1 MKYLLLTVLL
11 FTSITDPVTRI
22 AKSNAL
28 KKEAKSFYDQKEFAK
43 AIEAYGQLLDSLGT
57 ADDDA
62 QLNLANAAYFLAYG
76 DEALG
81 LLSAAKKNPEALDSA
96 SIGGASENLKYA
108 SIAGNNYDAL
118 TKNSVNKEI
127 VSSAYNQK
135 GIINF
140 KQSEIAEAK
149 DKEAFTNQAL
159 NDFKNAIKKNP
170 SNESAGY
177 NYELLK
183 KLIKQQEEQQQK
195 DDQNQDQNK
204 DQKDQK
210 DQEKK
215 DQEKKD
221 QEKQDQEKKDQE
233 KQDQEKQENKDQQNK
248 DQEKENPD
256 EQDPNQENKP
266 EEQDPLEK
274 LKEKL
279 KEMNISPEKAQMILE
294 ALKNNEIQYVQQNK
308 RKATKKKDSSKPDW

>member
-1 MKYLLLTVLL
+1 MKYLISIVLL
-11 FTSITDPVTRI
+11 FTSITDPINKI

-28 KKEAKSFYDQKEFAK
+28 KKDAK
-43 AIEAYGQLLDSLGT
+43 AYYNNKEYGKAVNAYTQLLDSLGT
-57 ADDDA
+57 ADEDA
-62 QLNLANAAYFLAYG
+62 QMNLANAAYFLAFG

-81 LLSAAKKNPEALDSA
+81 LLKEAKTNPQALDSG
-96 SIGGASENLKYA
+96 SVNSASESLKYA
-108 SIAGNNYDAL
+108 SIAENNYDAL
-118 TKNSVNKEI
+118 ANSSINESI
-127 VSSAYNQK
+127 ASNAFNQK
-135 GIINF
+135 GVMSY

-149 DKEAFTNQAL
+149 DKKAFTEQAL
-159 NDFKNAIKKNP
+159 NNFKNAIKKNP
-170 SNESAGY
+170 SNESARY

-195 DDQNQDQNK
+195 EDQNQDQN
-204 DQKDQK
+204 QDQK

-233 KQDQEKQENKDQQNK
+233 KQDQEKQENKDEK
-248 DQEKENPD
+248 DPNQEKENPD

>member
-1 MKYLLLTVLL
+1 MKYLLFAVLL

-28 KKEAKSFYDQKEFAK
+28 KKEAKNFYNQKEYEK
-43 AIEAYGQLLDSLGT
+43 AITTYGQLLDSIGT
-57 ADDDA
+57 ADDNA
-62 QLNLANAAYFLAYG
+62 QLNMANAAYFLAYG

-81 LLSAAKKNPEALDSA
+81 LLKEAKKNPEGLDSSA
-96 SIGGASENLKYA
+96 VGGASESLKYA
-108 SIAGNNYDAL
+108 SIASNNYDAL
-118 TKNSVNKEI
+118 TRNSLDKAV
-127 VSSAYNQK
+127 VSSAFNQK
-135 GIINF
+135 GIINY

-149 DKEAFTNQAL
+149 DKKAFTTQAL
-159 NDFKNAIKKNP
+159 DDFKNAIKKNP
-170 SNESAGY
+170 TNESARY

-204 DQKDQK
+204 DQKDQEK
-210 DQEKK
+210 QDKK

-221 QEKQDQEKKDQE
+221 QEKQDQKDQE
-233 KQDQEKQENKDQQNK
+233 KKDQEKQENKDEQNK

>member
-1 MKYLLLTVLL
+1 MKYLIFVVLL

-28 KKEAKSFYDQKEFAK
+28 KKEAKNFYNQKEYEK
-43 AIEAYGQLLDSLGT
+43 AITAYGQLLDSIGT
-57 ADDDA
+57 ADDNA
-62 QLNLANAAYFLAYG
+62 QLNMANAAYFLAYG

-81 LLSAAKKNPEALDSA
+81 LLKEAKKNPQGLDSSA
-96 SIGGASENLKYA
+96 IGGASESLKYA
-108 SIAGNNYDAL
+108 GIASNNYDAL
-118 TKNSVNKEI
+118 TRNSADKAI
-127 VSSAYNQK
+127 VSSAFNQK
-135 GIINF
+135 GIINY

-159 NDFKNAIKKNP
+159 SDFKNAIKQNP
-170 SNESAGY
+170 TNESARY

-183 KLIKQQEEQQQK
+183 KLIKQQEEQQK

-204 DQKDQK
+204 DQKDQEK
-210 DQEKK
+210 QDKK

-233 KQDQEKQENKDQQNK
+233 KQDQEKQENKDEQNK

-266 EEQDPLEK
+266 DEQDPLEK

>member
-1 MKYLLLTVLL
+1 MKYLLLVVLL

-28 KKEAKSFYDQKEFAK
+28 KKEAKNFYNQKDYEK
-43 AIEAYGQLLDSLGT
+43 AINAYGQLLDSIGT
-57 ADDDA
+57 ADDNA
-62 QLNLANAAYFLAYG
+62 QLNMANAAYFLAYG

-81 LLSAAKKNPEALDSA
+81 LLKEAKKNPKGLDSSA
-96 SIGGASENLKYA
+96 IGGASESLTYA
-108 SIAGNNYDAL
+108 SIASNNYDAL
-118 TKNSVNKEI
+118 TKNSLDKAV
-127 VSSAYNQK
+127 VSSAFNQK
-135 GIINF
+135 GIINY

-149 DKEAFTNQAL
+149 DKQAFTTQAL
-159 NDFKNAIKKNP
+159 SDFKNAIKKNP
-170 SNESAGY
+170 TNESARY

-195 DDQNQDQNK
+195 DDQNQDQNQ
-204 DQKDQK
+204 DQKDQEKK

-233 KQDQEKQENKDQQNK
+233 KQENKDELNK